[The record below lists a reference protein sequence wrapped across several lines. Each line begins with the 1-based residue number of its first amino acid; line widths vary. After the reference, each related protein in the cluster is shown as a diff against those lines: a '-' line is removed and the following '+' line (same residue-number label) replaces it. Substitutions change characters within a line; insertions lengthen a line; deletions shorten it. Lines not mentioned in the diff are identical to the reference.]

1 MSFSLKNHLSFGLR
15 FPTLRKRSKMGS
27 LDMSQNQ
34 NRISGRFFKPELKP
48 NIFLLNRAPEPGGA
62 PNLGAHAHGDA
73 MLLVKQEGRTLSRT
87 PVQSPVSLAHLEHS
101 QVSPGIYRL
110 SLRNPLCTANPWLK
124 F

>member
-1 MSFSLKNHLSFGLR
+1 MYLVRGVDELL
-15 FPTLRKRSKMGS
+15 FPRCQVREEKHV
-27 LDMSQNQ
+27 
-34 NRISGRFFKPELKP
+34 
-48 NIFLLNRAPEPGGA
+48 PEPGGA

-73 MLLVKQEGRTLSRT
+73 MLLVKQEGRTLPRT

-101 QVSPGIYRL
+101 QVSLGIYRL